1 MHYTVFNGDA
11 DGILAAVQLHLH
23 APVDSVSV
31 TGVKRDIALLQQVV
45 PQAGDVIHV
54 LDISMQKNHAALEQC
69 LAQGATVLYADHHNP
84 GEIPTHANL
93 AAHIDV
99 DANTCTALIVSDL
112 LGRAHHL
119 WAIAAAY
126 GDNLFARAETE
137 ADLLGLSATEKQQ
150 LNALGTYVNYNGYG
164 VHIDDLHFHPA
175 VLLKAL
181 LKYPN
186 PFAVIADTESVFHR
200 LAEAYAADMAQ
211 AQGAQVRMDNASCKV
226 IELANAPWAR
236 RVSGVIGN
244 QLANDHPD
252 KAHGVLTLNAD
263 GSYTVS
269 IRAPLNNK
277 QGAAAV
283 AEQFATG
290 GGRAGAAGIN
300 ALPAEQVEQFCQ
312 ALNKMYT

>member
-1 MHYTVFNGDA
+1 M
-11 DGILAAVQLHLH
+11 
-23 APVDSVSV
+23 
-31 TGVKRDIALLQQVV
+31 
-45 PQAGDVIHV
+45 
-54 LDISMQKNHAALEQC
+54 
-69 LAQGATVLYADHHNP
+69 
-84 GEIPTHANL
+84 
-93 AAHIDV
+93 
-99 DANTCTALIVSDL
+99 
-112 LGRAHHL
+112 
-119 WAIAAAY
+119 
-126 GDNLFARAETE
+126 
-137 ADLLGLSATEKQQ
+137 
-150 LNALGTYVNYNGYG
+150 
-164 VHIDDLHFHPA
+164 
-175 VLLKAL
+175 
-181 LKYPN
+181 
-186 PFAVIADTESVFHR
+186 IADTESVFHR